1 MSSSEY
7 VALMDVGGC
16 GQDKCRQAEDE
27 LQFIWETLSNL
38 LLSIENE
45 SHK

>member
-7 VALMDVGGC
+7 VALMDGGGC

-27 LQFIWETLSNL
+27 LQFFWETISNL